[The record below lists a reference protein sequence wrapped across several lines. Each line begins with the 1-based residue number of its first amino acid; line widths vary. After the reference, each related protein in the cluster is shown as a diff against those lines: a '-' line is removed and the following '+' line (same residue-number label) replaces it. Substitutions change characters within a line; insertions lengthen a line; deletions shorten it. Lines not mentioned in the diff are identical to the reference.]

1 MIVVYTSPG
10 CASCR
15 KVKQWLKERNLP
27 YIEKNIFTTLLNETE
42 IRHLLM
48 RSENGSE
55 DIISK
60 RSKIIQ
66 QNAIDLDDMTISELV
81 HFIQEN
87 PSVLKRPI
95 ILNERNFQVGYDE
108 EEIDAFVPQQLRS
121 LPGCPATPAVRIT
134 PAAARSGKKPDKHLR
149 MLVFFLKSKRSKGR
163 IDDENLS
170 RFVRRRR
177 FRRRGVSFKTTRAGR
192 NLRVLCATGIRWP
205 TMIS

>member
-60 RSKIIQ
+60 RSKI
-66 QNAIDLDDMTISELV
+66 SELV

-121 LPGCPATPAVRIT
+121 LARLSCNASCPNYAGC
-134 PAAARSGKKPDKHLR
+134 GK
-149 MLVFFLKSKRSKGR
+149 
-163 IDDENLS
+163 
-170 RFVRRRR
+170 
-177 FRRRGVSFKTTRAGR
+177 
-192 NLRVLCATGIRWP
+192 IREEA
-205 TMIS
+205 